1 MVGIVFVEFGG
12 VAEFG
17 TIFLFVCV
25 DPQLNNSL
33 EELNLGHNELTD
45 EFTADDN
52 FIHLGKL
59 KKLNLQDNNL
69 VNFPLDDRVLRAFK
83 NTLINLNGNRSLR
96 SPPQSVIGT
105 SEDLKAYLD
114 DLRAES
120 SPVVHIQVM
129 VVGNGGVGKTTWCR
143 TALLGKKPF
152 FYCMVL

>member
-1 MVGIVFVEFGG
+1 MGVVFVEFGG
-12 VAEFG
+12 VAE
-17 TIFLFVCV
+17 FVCV

-33 EELNLGHNELTD
+33 QELYLGNNELTD

-59 KKLNLQDNNL
+59 KKLDLCYNKL
-69 VNFPLDDRVLRAFK
+69 VNFSLDDRVLRAFE
-83 NTLINLNGNRSLR
+83 NTLIDLSGNYSLR
-96 SPPQSVIGT
+96 SPPQSVIKT
-105 SEDLKAYLD
+105 SQKLKDYLD

-152 FYCMVL
+152 FFGMVLSFGVI

>member
-1 MVGIVFVEFGG
+1 M
-12 VAEFG
+12 
-17 TIFLFVCV
+17 FVCV

-33 EELNLGHNELTD
+33 QELNLHRNGLTD

-59 KKLNLQDNNL
+59 KKLDLRWNNL
-69 VNFPLDDRVLRAFK
+69 VNFPLDDRVLRAFE
-83 NTLINLNGNRSLR
+83 NTLIDLGGNDSLR
-96 SPPQSVIGT
+96 SPPQSAIAT
-105 SEDLKAYLD
+105 SEDLKDYLD

-120 SPVVHIQVM
+120 SPAVHIQVM

-152 FYCMVL
+152 FYGMLLLIWCHLIV